1 MGLLKLLRFNQQRI
15 QQELREREWRVYQ
28 KALEI
33 WKEREK
39 TSLEWYEASVRYW
52 QWEALTAA
60 VPCSVEFSF
69 PLRFHG
75 KAGQSRERSE
85 ILMKR

>member
-15 QQELREREWRVYQ
+15 QQELREREESVPESFGD
-28 KALEI
+28 L
-33 WKEREK
+33 ERERK
-39 TSLEWYEASVRYW
+39 PSLEWYEASVRYW

-60 VPCSVEFSF
+60 VPFLAEFSF
-69 PLRFHG
+69 LLRFHG
-75 KAGQSRERSE
+75 KAGQSRLRSE